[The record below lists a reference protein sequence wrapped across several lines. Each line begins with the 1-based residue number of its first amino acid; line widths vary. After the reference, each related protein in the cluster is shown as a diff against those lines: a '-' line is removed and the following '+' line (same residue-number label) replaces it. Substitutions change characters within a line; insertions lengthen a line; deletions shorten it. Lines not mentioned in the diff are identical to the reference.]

1 MMTHKLREM
10 SSCLPLTSG
19 RTWRRRRRSAVR
31 VNMVGGG
38 GGCEVW
44 AGCGECEVWRWD
56 MGGVWRW
63 GVRCG
68 GGVWV
73 CE

>member
-10 SSCLPLTSG
+10 SSCLPPTSG

-31 VNMVGGG
+31 ANMVGVGG
-38 GGCEVW
+38 VWAVCEVW

-56 MGGVWRW
+56 MGGV
-63 GVRCG
+63 
-68 GGVWV
+68 
-73 CE
+73 